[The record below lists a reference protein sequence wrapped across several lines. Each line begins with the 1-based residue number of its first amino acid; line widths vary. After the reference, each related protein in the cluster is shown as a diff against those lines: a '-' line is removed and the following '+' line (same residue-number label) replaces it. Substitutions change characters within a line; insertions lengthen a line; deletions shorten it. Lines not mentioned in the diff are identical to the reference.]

1 MCRIC
6 NQKFKT
12 GTRACRIR
20 WNHDPVC
27 RDCDNY
33 VLEHFNY
40 NGCHL
45 TEYIDPNEY
54 ANKLYSNEVMIS

>member
-1 MCRIC
+1 M
-6 NQKFKT
+6 T
-12 GTRACRIR
+12 GTKACRIR

-40 NGCHL
+40 NGYHL